1 MLLTALSA
9 ITSSTVMAQSSPP
22 VKLIVGFPPGGSV
35 DTIARAFA
43 EQARAQ
49 LGLSMIVDNRPGAS
63 GKIAFDALQNAPADG
78 MTVLI
83 APTSVIELGPMV
95 LPTMKFDAI
104 KDFVPIG
111 SLAEYGF
118 AVATGP
124 VSGAKDIDSYKSW
137 AKANP
142 STSSFATPGLGTPQH
157 FLGSQLQKELAIEL
171 IHVPYKGGGN
181 SITDVMGGQI
191 PLLITT
197 EQVVVAYEGKGRL
210 NTLFITSKK
219 RNPLMPGVPTAKE
232 VGLEQLESVDWF
244 GAFVKPGTSAE
255 QVNTWKAQ
263 VRKIVASSGYTDAM
277 KKLGYGV
284 PETQP
289 ADFAALMTDER
300 GAWAERV
307 KLSGFKLSE

>member
-9 ITSSTVMAQSSPP
+9 ITSSNAVSQSTPP

-49 LGLSMIVDNRPGAS
+49 LGLSMIVENRPGAS

-95 LPTMKFDAI
+95 LPAMKFDAI
-104 KDFVPIG
+104 RDFVPVG

-124 VSGAKDIDSYKSW
+124 ASEAKDIDSYKAW

-142 STSSFATPGLGTPQH
+142 SASSFATPGLGTPQH
-157 FLGSQLQKELAIEL
+157 FLGTQLQKELQIEL
-171 IHVPYKGGGN
+171 IHVPYKGGAN
-181 SITDVMGGQI
+181 SITDVLGGQI

-197 EQVVVAYEGKGRL
+197 EQVVVAYEGQGRL
-210 NTLFITSKK
+210 NTLFITSKN

-232 VGLEQLESVDWF
+232 VGLDQLESVDWF
-244 GAFVKPGTSAE
+244 GAFVKPGTPTGK
-255 QVNTWKAQ
+255 VNAWKAQ
-263 VRKIVASSGYTDAM
+263 VRQIVASSSYIDAM
-277 KKLGYGV
+277 KKLGYEV
-284 PETQP
+284 PERQP
-289 ADFAALMTDER
+289 ADFGALMTAER
-300 GAWAERV
+300 DVWTERV
-307 KLSGFKLSE
+307 KLSRFKLTQ